1 MLYIGLVKVKES
13 KAVRR
18 LTRREQV
25 RCRLVYDDGHWHM
38 YADVVVHGLDF
49 PSAFTHHW
57 VCMSC
62 RVEAQE
68 QMATISFL

>member
-1 MLYIGLVKVKES
+1 
-13 KAVRR
+13 VRS
-18 LTRREQV
+18 LTRREQI
-25 RCRLVYDDGHWHM
+25 RRGLAYGDGHWHM

-49 PSAFTHHW
+49 PSAFTHRW
-57 VCMSC
+57 VCMGC